1 MKKYLL
7 ISGNDDYPRN
17 VENTQVFVTLEG
29 AQAEMRKQYNA
40 ACQTYIEQ
48 EKEYDGNDI
57 TQKDLENKF
66 YCVCEERYANCTY
79 GEMETLDEWW
89 RIRDIEI

>member
-40 ACQTYIEQ
+40 AC
-48 EKEYDGNDI
+48 
-57 TQKDLENKF
+57 
-66 YCVCEERYANCTY
+66 
-79 GEMETLDEWW
+79 
-89 RIRDIEI
+89 

>member
-7 ISGNDDYPRN
+7 FKGNDDYPRN
-17 VENTQVFVTLEG
+17 VEDAQVFDTLES
-29 AQAEMRKQYNA
+29 AQCEMRKQYNA

-48 EKEYDGNDI
+48 EKENEGNDI
-57 TQKDLENKF
+57 TQDDLENKF
-66 YCVCEERYANCTY
+66 YFTCSERYANCTY

-89 RIRDIEI
+89 RIRDIEV